1 MLRAALWLLAG
12 LGLNGC
18 AYYYPVP
25 VPVSAPPSAPAPT
38 PTQDSAKCRQ
48 FTRMITIDGK
58 EIQAIGYACE
68 QPDGTWRLM

>member
-1 MLRAALWLLAG
+1 MFRAALWLLAG
-12 LGLNGC
+12 LGLSGC
-18 AYYYPVP
+18 TYYYPVP
-25 VPVSAPPSAPAPT
+25 VSTQPSAPT
-38 PTQDSAKCRQ
+38 PTPTPTQESAKCRQ